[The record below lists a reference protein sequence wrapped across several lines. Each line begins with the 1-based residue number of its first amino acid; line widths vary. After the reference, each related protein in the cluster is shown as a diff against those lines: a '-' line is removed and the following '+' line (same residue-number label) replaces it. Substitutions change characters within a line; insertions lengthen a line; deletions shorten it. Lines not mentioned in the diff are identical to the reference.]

1 MTLTRGGGVEEGGG
15 GEWRRGEGGRVSVK
29 KSIVQRKEGGQFNQ
43 KLINVNYE
51 LPLEFNVLGQSNY
64 RIP

>member
-1 MTLTRGGGVEEGGG
+1 MTLTRG
-15 GEWRRGEGGRVSVK
+15 GEWRRGEGGSGGGGRGGRVSVK
-29 KSIVQRKEGGQFNQ
+29 KSIVQRKDGGQFNQ